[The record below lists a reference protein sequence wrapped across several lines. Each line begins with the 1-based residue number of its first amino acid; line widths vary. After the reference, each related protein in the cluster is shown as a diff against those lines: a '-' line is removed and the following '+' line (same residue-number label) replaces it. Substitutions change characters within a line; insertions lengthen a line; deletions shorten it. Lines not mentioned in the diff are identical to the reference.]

1 MLSTTLI
8 NGIHNLYMKSE
19 SLNILRAVS
28 ILGVLIGHG
37 CLQIGYEPVGRFCGY
52 IFVQIF
58 FLLSAY
64 LLGIKYVNTSIGI
77 SFLVKRWKR
86 LSVVYYPFLIIVICS
101 ILLLGGNVTWKN
113 VFTHFTYTNYFLQDT
128 LLGVPFGHL
137 WYISMMMLCYVSLL
151 VLQKKTEPL
160 FRGCGVLVLL
170 VVTFFVCI
178 LCLKHHIPS
187 RIPIVV
193 TSYLIVFKRA
203 KDICS
208 WFSKLKNIPVYIYT
222 FMLLCNITCFGL
234 FLYWNLND
242 KLLIRDIIVLIT
254 ACSWLLFFMTA
265 LRDIKCGKVLGFIS
279 TISFELYLVHHPF
292 VLGDLSWLNVG
303 KLTGN
308 ILINSF
314 LAIIVIF
321 VGAFILNKIGK
332 FTAKAIG

>member
-1 MLSTTLI
+1 MLSVLTLCVCVVC
-8 NGIHNLYMKSE
+8 
-19 SLNILRAVS
+19 LR
-28 ILGVLIGHG
+28 
-37 CLQIGYEPVGRFCGY
+37 
-52 IFVQIF
+52 
-58 FLLSAY
+58 
-64 LLGIKYVNTSIGI
+64 N
-77 SFLVKRWKR
+77 
-86 LSVVYYPFLIIVICS
+86 
-101 ILLLGGNVTWKN
+101 
-113 VFTHFTYTNYFLQDT
+113 
-128 LLGVPFGHL
+128 
-137 WYISMMMLCYVSLL
+137 
-151 VLQKKTEPL
+151 
-160 FRGCGVLVLL
+160 
-170 VVTFFVCI
+170 
-178 LCLKHHIPS
+178 HIPC

-222 FMLLCNITCFGL
+222 FTLLCNITCFGL

-254 ACSWLLFFMTA
+254 ACSWLLLFMTA

-292 VLGDLSWLNVG
+292 VLGDLSLLNVG
-303 KLTGN
+303 TLTGN

-332 FTAKAIG
+332 FTAKAIE